1 MAMDFV
7 PQGGVQDSSSHA
19 AGIAAPTPGAGAA
32 AAAGAVEGAGAYAQR
47 AAIDDATFET
57 IRQANAAFLALVAR
71 RAVTDGGAAALG
83 LPATIASRIGAQDAT
98 TRRFAAECPY
108 TLFNVRFEDA
118 AFWRSV
124 AAGSADAAGD
134 GRGPRAG
141 AADAPPRAHAPWV
154 GDEPRFVL
162 TAVFLAWH
170 LARHGDLSS
179 ALVLGMTPAVREVW
193 RGLPLQALDAVVAA
207 SLPQLRARWGA
218 HPRFWPQLLAAAD
231 RPGVD
236 HAERVRLLGLQ
247 LLATDGCRTSLSRR
261 PRRPA

>member
-1 MAMDFV
+1 MATDFV
-7 PQGGVQDSSSHA
+7 TQGGVQDSALQSTVVV
-19 AGIAAPTPGAGAA
+19 APALGAGV
-32 AAAGAVEGAGAYAQR
+32 AAAGAVEGAGTYAQR

-71 RAVTDGGAAALG
+71 RAAGDGGAAALG
-83 LPATIASRIGAQDAT
+83 VPAAIAARIAAQDAT

-108 TLFNVRFEDA
+108 TLFNVRFEDVA
-118 AFWRSV
+118 YWRNV
-124 AAGSADAAGD
+124 AAGAVDATGD
-134 GRGPRAG
+134 VRGPRAS
-141 AADAPPRAHAPWV
+141 AADPPSRVPAPWV

-170 LARHGDLSS
+170 LARHGDLCS

-193 RGLPLQALDAVVAA
+193 RRLPLQALDAVAA
-207 SLPQLRARWGA
+207 DALPQLRARWGA
-218 HPRFWPQLLAAAD
+218 HPRFWPQLLEAAE
-231 RPGVD
+231 RPGLD